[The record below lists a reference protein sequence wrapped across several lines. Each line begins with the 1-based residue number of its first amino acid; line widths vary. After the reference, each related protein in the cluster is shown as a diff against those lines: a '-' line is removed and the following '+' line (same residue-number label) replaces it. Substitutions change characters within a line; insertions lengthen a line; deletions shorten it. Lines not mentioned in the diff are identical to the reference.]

1 MNSMEYISVST
12 TCSLY
17 NMSAGKGVAVFCAA
31 SESIDNLY
39 VDAAYE
45 VGAMLGRVGASLVY
59 GGARFGLME
68 ATAKAAK
75 SAGAHIIGVVPD
87 ILVERNRVSTLL
99 DEHIPCRNLSERK
112 DIMLEKSEIL
122 VALPGG
128 IGTLDEIFHVM
139 AAATIGYH
147 SKRVV
152 LYNVNGFW
160 NSLSDMLDRFNAD
173 GFIRGDIERFMAMV
187 DNIDDLEALISEATE

>member
-1 MNSMEYISVST
+1 MGMKN
-12 TCSLY
+12 
-17 NMSAGKGVAVFCAA
+17 VAIFCAA
-31 SESIDNLY
+31 SENIAPGYFES
-39 VDAAYE
+39 ATE
-45 VGAMLGRVGASLVY
+45 VGALLGRLGATMVN

-75 SAGAHIIGVVPD
+75 AAGARIVGVVPD
-87 ILVERNRVSTLL
+87 ILVERDRVSGLL
-99 DEHIPCRNLSERK
+99 DEQVGCRNLSERK
-112 DIMLEKSEIL
+112 DIMLERSDLL

-147 SKRVV
+147 TKRVV

-160 NSLSDMLDRFNAD
+160 NPLLATVEEMSQA
-173 GFIRGDIERFMAMV
+173 GFVRGEMEKYLIVANSVAELENLIR
-187 DNIDDLEALISEATE
+187 NN

>member
-1 MNSMEYISVST
+1 MAKEKS
-12 TCSLY
+12 
-17 NMSAGKGVAVFCAA
+17 VAVFCAA
-31 SESIDNLY
+31 SESIDKLY
-39 VDAAYE
+39 IDAAYE

-75 SAGAHIIGVVPD
+75 SAGVHIIGVVPD
-87 ILVERNRVSTLL
+87 ILVERNRVSALL

-112 DIMLEKSEIL
+112 DIMLEKSDIHI
-122 VALPGG
+122 ALPGG
-128 IGTLDEIFHVM
+128 IGTLDEIFHVV

-147 SKRVV
+147 NKRVV

-160 NSLSDMLDRFNAD
+160 DNLLATLDKYNTS
-173 GFIRGDIERFMAMV
+173 GFIRGEITRFMLVA
-187 DNIDDLEALISEATE
+187 DNIEELEKIIEGAVE

>member
-1 MNSMEYISVST
+1 MAKEKNI
-12 TCSLY
+12 
-17 NMSAGKGVAVFCAA
+17 AVFCAA
-31 SESIDNLY
+31 SETIAPCF

-45 VGAMLGRVGASLVY
+45 VGALIGRIGASLVY

-68 ATAKAAK
+68 ATAKSAK
-75 SAGAHIIGVVPD
+75 EAGARIIGVVPE
-87 ILVERNRVSTLL
+87 ILVERGRVSTLL
-99 DEHIPCRNLSERK
+99 DEHIPCRNLSDRK
-112 DIMLEKSEIL
+112 DIMLAKSDIL

-160 NSLSDMLDRFNAD
+160 DSMVAMLDNLNAT
-173 GFIRGDIERFMAMV
+173 GFIRGDLERFMAV
-187 DNIDDLEALISEATE
+187 ANSIEELEKLINEAI

>member
-1 MNSMEYISVST
+1 MAKEKS
-12 TCSLY
+12 
-17 NMSAGKGVAVFCAA
+17 VAVFCAA
-31 SESIDNLY
+31 SENISPGY
-39 VDAAYE
+39 FEAAAE
-45 VGAMLGRVGASLVY
+45 VGAMLGHMGVALVY

-75 SAGAHIIGVVPD
+75 SAGARIVGVVPD
-87 ILVERNRVSTLL
+87 ILVERDRVSTLL
-99 DEHIPCRNLSERK
+99 DEKIPCRNLSERK
-112 DIMLEKSEIL
+112 DIMLAKSDIL

-147 SKRVV
+147 KKRVV

-160 NSLSDMLDRFNAD
+160 DPLTDMLDRFNDD
-173 GFIRGDIERFMAMV
+173 GFIRGNVPCFMPVA
-187 DNIDDLEALISEATE
+187 NSIGELETLINEAINE